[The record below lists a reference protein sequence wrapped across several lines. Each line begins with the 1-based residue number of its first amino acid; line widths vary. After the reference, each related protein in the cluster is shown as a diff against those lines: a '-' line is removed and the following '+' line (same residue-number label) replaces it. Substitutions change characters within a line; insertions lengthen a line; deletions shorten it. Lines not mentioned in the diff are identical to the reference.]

1 MNPSQYDRSRK
12 GLSQAP
18 YDKTDDTVASSE
30 ERDRNMGG
38 MGDGETWNPPRPPR
52 MSQDFSASRGDEAGT
67 LAQEAVDAA
76 KDLLGNV
83 TAQARDLASN
93 VTGELSNSAEAGVR
107 RGADVMRSF
116 AQAMQTAAQ
125 DLEEQLPAS
134 AERVRRTARQ
144 IETFSDSIRDRTVTD
159 LFTAASDMARR
170 QPTAFVTG
178 AVLAGFA
185 LSRFLKSH
193 RVGTSSAMNDNEGGV

>member
-1 MNPSQYDRSRK
+1 VFEANPSQSFEDSGGNRVS
-12 GLSQAP
+12 G
-18 YDKTDDTVASSE
+18 SE
-30 ERDRNMGG
+30 
-38 MGDGETWNPPRPPR
+38 P
-52 MSQDFSASRGDEAGT
+52 GT

-93 VTGELSNSAEAGVR
+93 VTGELSSSAEAGVR
-107 RGADVMRSF
+107 RGADVMRAF

-125 DLEEQLPAS
+125 DLEEQSPAS

-185 LSRFLKSH
+185 LSRFLKS
-193 RVGTSSAMNDNEGGV
+193 RGVEPVSPMNDNEGGV

>member
-1 MNPSQYDRSRK
+1 MNPSQYDQSRK
-12 GLSQAP
+12 DLSQAP
-18 YDKTDDTVASSE
+18 FDETDNMVASSE
-30 ERDRNMGG
+30 ERDMGG
-38 MGDGETWNPPRPPR
+38 MGDREPWSPPRPPR
-52 MSQDFSASRGDEAGT
+52 MSQDFVTSRSDEPGT
-67 LAQEAVDAA
+67 LAQDAVDAA

-93 VTGELSNSAEAGVR
+93 VTGELSSSAEAGVR
-107 RGADVMRSF
+107 RGADVMRAF

-125 DLEEQLPAS
+125 DLEEGSPAS

-185 LSRFLKSH
+185 LSRFLKS
-193 RVGTSSAMNDNEGGV
+193 RGVGSASAMNDNEGGL